1 MAFFWIKSAA
11 TSLSISKSSCSYKAF
26 PKNYPVPPR
35 VNRSMFRCAKLRSPI
50 AIVGTLGLRRVTPV
64 WPLQGTYWIVSV
76 PWPVYARVRLGL
88 LLIGLVVGRACLR
101 DRPTSS
107 SPDLY
112 PVVAGPCESRVLH
125 VTPTY
130 PCQSTPGHDKPSTDH
145 ERPRCNFSAMIA
157 LFLVFKSLCILSQ
170 LCILSFS
177 FPFLSFLCTWPGVC
191 ACACSVCVHACVRTC
206 VCTSAHVQ
214 ACLNLNFQ
222 V

>member
-1 MAFFWIKSAA
+1 MIINIQTANGFFWIKSAA
-11 TSLSISKSSCSYKAF
+11 TSLAISKSSCSYKAF

-88 LLIGLVVGRACLR
+88 LLIGLVVGRASLR

-145 ERPRCNFSAMIA
+145 ERPRCNFFRNDCFTFG
-157 LFLVFKSLCILSQ
+157 L
-170 LCILSFS
+170 
-177 FPFLSFLCTWPGVC
+177 
-191 ACACSVCVHACVRTC
+191 
-206 VCTSAHVQ
+206 
-214 ACLNLNFQ
+214 
-222 V
+222 